1 MNLFEINQNLRA
13 IVNDGF
19 SVDLETGELLF
30 DESNLNELENTRAE
44 KFLAIGKIVKEKEAF
59 SKSIKEQEKAMA
71 ERRRVLENEV
81 SRLKEWAL
89 INMTEKDKF
98 EDSQIKVSYSKGSES
113 VEVLDLEALDTKY
126 VVEKYSHTADKKAL
140 KEALKSGEFI
150 EGVTLQ
156 RKPSLGIK

>member
-30 DESNLNELENTRAE
+30 DESDLNELESTRAE

-59 SKSIKEQEKAMA
+59 AKSIKEQEKAMA
-71 ERRRVLENEV
+71 ERRKVLENEV
-81 SRLKEWAL
+81 ARLKSWAL

-113 VEVLDLEALDTKY
+113 VEVLNLEALDPKY
-126 VVEKYSHTADKKAL
+126 IVEKYSHTADKKAI
-140 KEALKSGEFI
+140 KEALKSGENTK
-150 EGVTLQ
+150 GVILV
-156 RKPSLGIK
+156 RNASLRIK